1 MSETDI
7 RKPLITVD
15 EFRTLARPVSLH
27 LDTEAV
33 EQYIRESEDASLIP
47 ATGWELYK
55 FLTVEGT
62 EKPQAL
68 TEGFD
73 PKIATDGGEWTE
85 TSDRG
90 YQTLRLCNGLKKALA
105 YFTYARLQR
114 ADGNILSRTGAMRH
128 RDERADHTDDQKLKQ
143 YNDIVEMAERYLSDT
158 LYYIKNHTKEAAV
171 KPAQAKRATIKAIGE

>member
-1 MSETDI
+1 MSDKET

-33 EQYIRESEDASLIP
+33 VQYIRESEDASLIP

-68 TEGFD
+68 AEGFD
-73 PKIATDGGEWTE
+73 KQIATEGGEWTE

-105 YFTYARLQR
+105 YFAYARLQR
-114 ADGNILSRTGAMRH
+114 ADGNIISRAGAMRH
-128 RDERADHTDDQKLKQ
+128 REDRADHTDDQKLKQ
-143 YNDIVEMAERYLSDT
+143 YNDIVDMAERYLSDT
-158 LYYIKNHTKEAAV
+158 LYYIKKNTKEAAV
-171 KPAQAKRATIKAIGE
+171 KPVSGRRASIKAIGD

>member
-1 MSETDI
+1 MNETET
-7 RKPLITVD
+7 RQPLITVD

-27 LDTEAV
+27 LDAEAV
-33 EQYIRESEDASLIP
+33 QQYIRESEDASLIP

-68 TEGFD
+68 AESFD

-114 ADGNILSRTGAMRH
+114 ADGNILSRAGAMRH

-143 YNDIVEMAERYLSDT
+143 YNDIVDMAERYLSDT
-158 LYYIKNHTKEAAV
+158 LYYIKKNTKEATQ
-171 KPAQAKRATIKAIGE
+171 KPAQARRASIKAIGD

>member
-55 FLTVEGT
+55 FLTFEGT

-68 TEGFD
+68 AESFD
-73 PKIATDGGEWTE
+73 RTIATDGGEWTE
-85 TSDRG
+85 TSERG

-114 ADGNILSRTGAMRH
+114 ADGNILSRAGAMRH

-143 YNDIVEMAERYLSDT
+143 YNDIVDMAERYLSDT
-158 LYYIKNHTKEAAV
+158 LYYIKKNTKEATV
-171 KPAQAKRATIKAIGE
+171 KPAQAKRATIKAIGD

>member
-1 MSETDI
+1 MNETET
-7 RKPLITVD
+7 RRPLITVE

-47 ATGWELYK
+47 ATEWELYK
-55 FLTVEGT
+55 FLTIEGA
-62 EKPQAL
+62 ERPQAL
-68 TEGFD
+68 AESFD

-114 ADGNILSRTGAMRH
+114 ADGNILSRAGAMRH

-143 YNDIVEMAERYLSDT
+143 YNDIVDMAERYLSDT
-158 LYYIKNHTKEAAV
+158 LYYIKKNTKEATQ
-171 KPAQAKRATIKAIGE
+171 KPAQARRASIKAIGD